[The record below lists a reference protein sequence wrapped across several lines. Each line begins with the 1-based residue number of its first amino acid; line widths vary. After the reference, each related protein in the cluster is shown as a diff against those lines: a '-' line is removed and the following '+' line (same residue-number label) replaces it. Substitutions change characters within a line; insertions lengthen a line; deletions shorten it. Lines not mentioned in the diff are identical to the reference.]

1 MSRPRIVCVV
11 GPTASGKT
19 EIGVAIAEAVGGEIV
34 SADSRQVYRGFD
46 IGTAKPSAAERAR
59 ARHHCVDLVEPDD
72 TFDVARFRA
81 AAAAAIADITR
92 RGRAAIVVGGTG
104 LYVRA
109 LLGGLC
115 PAPPRVPAVRAVLA
129 QLAHVDGAPALHRI
143 APHDVVRSVRALEV
157 ALTTGRRLSE
167 WQDAHRFRETPY
179 DALVIGLARPA
190 AELAGRIE
198 ARARAMVA
206 GGFLEE
212 VRTLRARVSLDTPA
226 FRAVGYR
233 EMLDYVAGDVD
244 FDVAL
249 DAMVRATRR
258 FAKRQ
263 RTWFR
268 AESAVVWRHPGDDAR
283 IVAEVAAFLDGASLQ
298 KH

>member
-34 SADSRQVYRGFD
+34 AADSRQVYRGFD

-81 AAAAAIADITR
+81 AAAAAIADVRR

-129 QLAHVDGAPALHRI
+129 QLAHVDGAPALHRRLVAVDPTAAARI

-179 DALVIGLARPA
+179 DALVIGLAP
-190 AELAGRIE
+190 
-198 ARARAMVA
+198 
-206 GGFLEE
+206 
-212 VRTLRARVSLDTPA
+212 T
-226 FRAVGYR
+226 
-233 EMLDYVAGDVD
+233 D
-244 FDVAL
+244 FPS
-249 DAMVRATRR
+249 T
-258 FAKRQ
+258 
-263 RTWFR
+263 
-268 AESAVVWRHPGDDAR
+268 EG
-283 IVAEVAAFLDGASLQ
+283 
-298 KH
+298 